1 MQNYYYGTKKN
12 LSNNIPEKNCYYD
25 DYGEDTN
32 YKLLLHKLEKND
44 KLYIESI
51 LSLGKTTEQIQNEW
65 NVLEELKVGII
76 VCDFPKLDKS
86 MLAYTLNI
94 SNIMLKN
101 YVTDLKKARKEGI
114 KKAKERGVRLGRPN
128 AIPIEEFERNYKT
141 LSAKGFKDQDIY
153 KIMGISYVSGVKYKK
168 IMNGTYVEQER
179 SREKKY
185 EHPGRPMRLNIEEFT
200 EKYTEYKKE
209 KLSDKVI
216 YEKLGIS
223 QATGKKYKKRMLQNE
238 NQEE

>member
-1 MQNYYYGTKKN
+1 MQNYYYGTKKILN
-12 LSNNIPEKNCYYD
+12 NNIPEKNCYYD

-86 MLAYTLNI
+86 MLAYTLKI
-94 SNIMLKN
+94 CNIMLKN
-101 YVTDLKKARKEGI
+101 YVKDFNRARREGLR
-114 KKAKERGVRLGRPN
+114 KAKERGVRLGRPN

>member
-1 MQNYYYGTKKN
+1 MQNYYYGTKKILN
-12 LSNNIPEKNCYYD
+12 NNIPEKNCYYD

-86 MLAYTLNI
+86 MLAYTLKI
-94 SNIMLKN
+94 CNIMHKN

-141 LSAKGFKDQDIY
+141 LSAKGFNDQDIY
-153 KIMGISYVSGVKYKK
+153 KIMGISHVSGIKYKK
-168 IMNGTYVEQER
+168 IMNGTYVEPER
-179 SREKKY
+179 NKEKKY
-185 EHPGRPMRLNIEEFT
+185 EHPGRPLLINQEKFT
-200 EKYTEYKKE
+200 EEYTKYKKE

-223 QATGKKYKKRMLQNE
+223 QSAGKIYKKRMLQNE

>member
-128 AIPIEEFERNYKT
+128 AIPIEEFEKNYKT
-141 LSAKGFKDQDIY
+141 LSAKGFMDQDIY
-153 KIMGISYVSGVKYKK
+153 KIMGISHVSGIKYKK
-168 IMNGTYVEQER
+168 IMNGTYVEPER
-179 SREKKY
+179 NKEKKY
-185 EHPGRPMRLNIEEFT
+185 EHPGRPLLISQEKFT
-200 EKYTEYKKE
+200 EEYTKYKKE

-223 QATGKKYKKRMLQNE
+223 QSAGKIYKKRMLQNE